1 MVLVKYLMMC
11 FYLHNNECLSILIV
25 MGFKLFCAS
34 SFRRNFL
41 IRYVGSWVV
50 YKGGGGDS
58 MEMPS
63 PRLLKISF
71 NPFKTIKLQ

>member
-1 MVLVKYLMMC
+1 
-11 FYLHNNECLSILIV
+11 

-50 YKGGGGDS
+50 YKGGGY
-58 MEMPS
+58 
-63 PRLLKISF
+63 
-71 NPFKTIKLQ
+71 IKGVGVIAWKCPPLAS

>member
-1 MVLVKYLMMC
+1 MILVKYLMMC

-41 IRYVGSWVV
+41 IRYEGSWVV
-50 YKGGGGDS
+50 YKGGY
-58 MEMPS
+58 
-63 PRLLKISF
+63 
-71 NPFKTIKLQ
+71 IKGVGVIAWKCPPLAS

>member
-50 YKGGGGDS
+50 YKGGG
-58 MEMPS
+58 
-63 PRLLKISF
+63 I
-71 NPFKTIKLQ
+71 